1 MKLNFILIHLPVILF
16 LSCSYY
22 LLLWNIPLRVL
33 FGSRITR
40 EYEVESKYCKLLKGV
55 KVFSYK
61 GIYPNSF
68 SFGMNRVLITK
79 NVIDSLNS
87 NELKSLLYHHSRILK
102 KGIFAR
108 FVILSVLTASL
119 SYLLYLW
126 TLKFVE
132 PLSFNVDLTRALTIS
147 VIYFFSILLMRWFLN
162 KSIIEADKFA
172 ILMNDKNS
180 LINALQKLTQ
190 IGHNRRI
197 RNHIRFVLMPRIRFI
212 QKID

>member
-1 MKLNFILIHLPVILF
+1 MQLSFILIHLLVILF
-16 LSCSYY
+16 ITFSYY
-22 LLLWNIPLRVL
+22 LLVWNIPIRVL
-33 FGSRITR
+33 FKSRIKR
-40 EYEVESKYCKLLKGV
+40 EHDVESKYYELLKGV
-55 KVFSYK
+55 KVFSYQ

-68 SFGMNRVLITK
+68 SCGIDCILLTK
-79 NVIDSLNS
+79 NVIDALNS

-102 KGIFAR
+102 KGIFTK
-108 FVILSVLTASL
+108 FLILSVLIASL

-126 TLKFVE
+126 ILKFVE

-147 VIYFFSILLMRWFLN
+147 VIYFLSIFLMRWFLN

-197 RNHIRFVLMPRIRFI
+197 RNHIRFALMRRIRFI